1 VVVLVV
7 QVQTFQATVRLE
19 LLHQQQSQ
27 EPLVQTDQTSM
38 ATVVVEVPVVEVLTV
53 ELGLQVVETVPA
65 VAYPRVPEHH

>member
-7 QVQTFQATVRLE
+7 QVQTFQATVRLD
-19 LLHQQQSQ
+19 LLHQQQSP

-65 VAYPRVPEHH
+65 VAHPRVPEHH